1 MTPNHTP
8 SDNLG
13 DLESLCKK
21 ICHLLEKEH
30 AVLRSRNGLIGEGV
44 EELEQLHAEKDREI
58 ETLERLSKT
67 LGAIDQTRSNPE
79 RAQHVREQIERCKTL
94 QTRNHQVF
102 SRVVTAQ
109 RRIISLLRQPD
120 EDVSL
125 IKYQKLMTE
134 NKMLDYL
141 YPDEYQ
147 LSTFLKNYL
156 WECSPI
162 LPNMNIKLVELE
174 FNKI

>member
-44 EELEQLHAEKDREI
+44 HELEQLHAEKDRDI
-58 ETLERLSKT
+58 ETLERLSKS
-67 LGAIDQTRSNPE
+67 LGAIDQSRSNPE

-120 EDVSL
+120 DDVSL
-125 IKYQKLMTE
+125 YDPRGRSR
-134 NKMLDYL
+134 DYTSL
-141 YPDEYQ
+141 RRA
-147 LSTFLKNYL
+147 
-156 WECSPI
+156 
-162 LPNMNIKLVELE
+162 ELA
-174 FNKI
+174 

>member
-1 MTPNHTP
+1 
-8 SDNLG
+8 
-13 DLESLCKK
+13 
-21 ICHLLEKEH
+21 
-30 AVLRSRNGLIGEGV
+30 
-44 EELEQLHAEKDREI
+44 
-58 ETLERLSKT
+58 
-67 LGAIDQTRSNPE
+67 
-79 RAQHVREQIERCKTL
+79 
-94 QTRNHQVF
+94 
-102 SRVVTAQ
+102 
-109 RRIISLLRQPD
+109 
-120 EDVSL
+120 
-125 IKYQKLMTE
+125 MTE